1 MKQAAIERIKSLRAF
16 YKTGPVFS
24 EGVSFNRPRRQRL
37 NYMRA
42 FYRNG
47 YLYSYKLRRANAE
60 AYVLDNMEPVIND
73 GELIVGLPDLSP
85 LTAEE
90 QKEYDE
96 LAKGMNFA
104 PRRTHINSAHMALD
118 YAKLVRVGVKGL
130 LEEVMCRMNAL
141 DLNMPENIE
150 KCEFYECCK
159 IELEALIRLQ
169 HRYADK
175 ARALAEEAEGQK
187 KKELLD
193 IAEMMDRVPEHP
205 PRTFREGLEA
215 IHFYN
220 VTLWDLFYFGRV
232 DRYLIDLY
240 NADIEAGRI
249 TREDAVELYAC
260 FLLMPEAYISPNIA
274 LDAMVGG
281 TDESGKTIEN
291 EVTHI
296 AIEAIEYARSAN
308 GKVSLAVTEDMSDEL
323 LKKAIRLNAIGCAQP
338 AFFNDRIIVEGLMK
352 MGMPHSD
359 AHNYC
364 NTGCVEITPVG
375 KSGIHVVSP
384 YHNLAAMLLTAMEN
398 GKNAKT
404 FEDFYKIF
412 EEILHSEIARRNI
425 DMNRAQMERARQGY
439 ECARVSCLTD
449 DCLKLGKA
457 VDAGG
462 AIYNFVEPNFLGFSN
477 VVDSLAAI
485 NVLVY
490 EKGEITVSEFIEIL
504 KKDYADNES
513 LRLRIINKLPH
524 YGTDE
529 ELTNGLAKR
538 LSDSILSGCKGLYTY
553 RGSTLVPGAFSYYE
567 HARFGKRTGATPDGR
582 NAEYPLSSGS
592 SPVQGRETKGPT
604 AAMLSTLSWDHRNF
618 MGGIAVNMKFT
629 PSCMQGEN
637 EEKMLEFVRTF
648 MRLGGF
654 QLQLN
659 AVDRETLIDARE
671 HPENHSDLLVRVGGF
686 SAYFTKLSPE
696 MQQEIID
703 RNEHTI

>member
-24 EGVSFNRPRRQRL
+24 EGVSFNRPRRQGL

-338 AFFNDRIIVEGLMK
+338 ALFNDRIIVEGLMK

-696 MQQEIID
+696 LQQEIID

>member
-24 EGVSFNRPRRQRL
+24 EGVSFNRPRRQGL

-338 AFFNDRIIVEGLMK
+338 ALFNDRIIVEGLMK

>member
-338 AFFNDRIIVEGLMK
+338 ALFNDRIIVEGLMK

-425 DMNRAQMERARQGY
+425 DMNRAQMERARQGH